1 MFSSNV
7 YILQMLPMLK
17 MLPAEVKKEWI
28 QWVDQVPVI
37 GFNSGKYD
45 INMLKKYFVNKI
57 GYDRMIAVKMF
68 VCCKEGNY
76 VYDHL

>member
-45 INMLKKYFVNKI
+45 IYMLKKYFVNKI
-57 GYDRMIAVKMF
+57 GYDRMIAMKMF
-68 VCCKEGNY
+68 VCCKEGNN

>member
-1 MFSSNV
+1 
-7 YILQMLPMLK
+7 MLPMLK

-57 GYDRMIAVKMF
+57 GYDRMIAVKMLF
-68 VCCKEGNY
+68 CCKEGNY